1 MDGDWQIGHKT
12 AEEYGRIAS
21 ETAKVMKMTDR
32 SAELVLCGSSG
43 YGKDTF
49 GAWEETVLDL
59 AYDKVEYISLHQY
72 FGNAE
77 NDVPNFLAKSME
89 LDRFINNVI
98 ASCDHIKGKK
108 KSKRTIN
115 LSLDEWNVWY
125 HSHGAQFEKWSEA
138 PHILEDIYDFAD
150 VLVVGSM
157 LMSILRRSDR
167 VKIACMA
174 QLVNVIAPIMT
185 ENGGPAWEQ
194 TIFFP
199 YMHVS
204 RYGRGTA
211 LLPVVNSSK
220 HDTTHFTDVPDID
233 TMAVLNEE
241 NGELTVFAVNRD
253 MTDSIPLELK
263 LLDFD
268 GYKPVEHIEMSGYDL
283 KQVNTA
289 GKVTV
294 VPHAG
299 ELPVCDGKNLTAML
313 KPLSWNVIRLKK

>member
-1 MDGDWQIGHKT
+1 
-12 AEEYGRIAS
+12 
-21 ETAKVMKMTDR
+21 MTDR
-32 SAELVLCGSSG
+32 SSELVLCGSSSSG
-43 YGKDTF
+43 TSTF
-49 GAWEETVLDL
+49 GSWEETVLDL
-59 AYDKVEYISLHQY
+59 SYDKVDYISLHQY
-72 FGNAE
+72 FGNGE

-89 LDRFINNVI
+89 LDRFINSVI
-98 ASCDHIKGKK
+98 ASCDHVKGKK
-108 KSKRTIN
+108 KSKKTIN

-125 HSHGAQFEKWSEA
+125 HSHGADFEKWSQA
-138 PHILEDIYDFAD
+138 PHILEDVYDFAD
-150 VLVVGSM
+150 VLLVGSM

-194 TIFFP
+194 TIYFP
-199 YMHVS
+199 FMHVS

-233 TMAVLNEE
+233 TMAVFNREE
-241 NGELTVFAVNRD
+241 NELTVFAVNRD

-289 GKVTV
+289 GNVSVIPK
-294 VPHAG
+294 AG
-299 ELPVCDGKNLTAML
+299 ELPVCEDKKLTATL